1 MALVESCRSI
11 TTCLDSV
18 LVARY
23 CGTFPN
29 YNGRNFMTKRS
40 AKNLNVPGK
49 PNPSAFLALSWAVVL
64 ISVMQALPA
73 QAQLTEL
80 YAFQYNPAATSNYP
94 DGAIP
99 MAELIQGADGN
110 YYTTTNIGGAG
121 VCGKTEDQI
130 PGCGAVVKI
139 TPEGVLSV
147 FYSFPYDTSTSTAPD
162 GWFPQAGLVQGKDGN
177 FYGVASEGGTGGEAC
192 ADTTGL
198 SGCGTVFKLTPS
210 GTLTVLHSFCGGS
223 GCGSLTTDGAE
234 PTGRMVFAANGDLY
248 GTTQIGGLYNG
259 FYNQGT
265 IFRITTSG
273 AYKVLHVFSGN
284 FGSKP
289 DGANPA
295 AGLTLASNGD
305 FYGTT
310 TAGGASGDGTVF
322 EMTASGKVTLL
333 HSFTGSSDG
342 SMPIGA
348 LVQASDGN
356 LYGTCYSGGA
366 NGTGTVFRITTK
378 GILTKIYD
386 FAAEAAPGN
395 IGYFPRAG
403 LIQASDGNLYGT
415 AWQGGPFATGTI
427 YQLTLGGV
435 GTLDASF
442 DASTT
447 GFAPLDA
454 LLQGSDG
461 RLYVTLEDNGG
472 ENPDGVEDQG
482 AISVLDLDLSPPA
495 PGPFEF
501 TPAKGLVGAKITLM
515 GSAFVG
521 TTAVKFNGTSAA
533 YVVDASGYI
542 TATVPAG
549 ASSGTISMTNA
560 GGITTSKNSFTV
572 LP

>member
-1 MALVESCRSI
+1 MV
-11 TTCLDSV
+11 
-18 LVARY
+18 
-23 CGTFPN
+23 GFPRL
-29 YNGRNFMTKRS
+29 GWCKERT
-40 AKNLNVPGK
+40 V
-49 PNPSAFLALSWAVVL
+49 
-64 ISVMQALPA
+64 I
-73 QAQLTEL
+73 
-80 YAFQYNPAATSNYP
+80 
-94 DGAIP
+94 
-99 MAELIQGADGN
+99 
-110 YYTTTNIGGAG
+110 
-121 VCGKTEDQI
+121 
-130 PGCGAVVKI
+130 
-139 TPEGVLSV
+139 
-147 FYSFPYDTSTSTAPD
+147 STASRARAVP
-162 GWFPQAGLVQGKDGN
+162 VGN
-177 FYGVASEGGTGGEAC
+177 PVR
-192 ADTTGL
+192 TTGL
-198 SGCGTVFKLTPS
+198 SGCGTVFKLTKT

-234 PTGRMVFAANGDLY
+234 PTGRMVFGANGDLY

-273 AYKVLHVFSGN
+273 AYTVLHVFSGN
-284 FGSKP
+284 FGSEP

-310 TAGGASGDGTVF
+310 TAGGASGDGSVF
-322 EMTASGKVTLL
+322 KMTASGTVTLQ

-378 GILTKIYD
+378 GVFTKIYD
-386 FAAEAAPGN
+386 FAAEALPGN
-395 IGYFPRAG
+395 IGYLPRAG

-415 AWQGGPFATGTI
+415 AWQGGAFTATGTI

-435 GTLDASF
+435 GTLEASF

-447 GFAPLDA
+447 GFSPLGA

-461 RLYVTLEDNGG
+461 RLYVTLQDDGG
-472 ENPDGVEDQG
+472 ENSDEVEDSG
-482 AISVLDLDLSPPA
+482 AISVLDGLEPPKPGAFQFSP
-495 PGPFEF
+495 
-501 TPAKGLVGAKITLM
+501 TSGLVGAKITLR

-521 TTAVKFNGTSAA
+521 TTAVMFNGMSAA
-533 YVVDASGYI
+533 SVVDASGYI
-542 TATVPAG
+542 TATVPAL
-549 ASSGTISMTNA
+549 ATSGTISVTNA
-560 GGITTSKNSFTV
+560 GGTTTSKSSFTV

>member
-1 MALVESCRSI
+1 
-11 TTCLDSV
+11 
-18 LVARY
+18 
-23 CGTFPN
+23 
-29 YNGRNFMTKRS
+29 MTKQS
-40 AKNLNVPGK
+40 VMDLNVPGK
-49 PNPSAFLALSWAVVL
+49 PSFSALLALSLAALL
-64 ISVMQALPA
+64 ITVIALPA
-73 QAQLTEL
+73 RAQLSEL
-80 YAFQYNPAATSNYP
+80 YAFQYNSAATSSYP

-110 YYTTTNIGGAG
+110 YYTTTSIGGAG
-121 VCGKTEDQI
+121 TCPGEVEDQI

-139 TPEGVLSV
+139 TPAGTLSV
-147 FYSFPYDTSTSTAPD
+147 LYSFPYDTSTSTAPN

-177 FYGVASEGGTGGEAC
+177 FYGVATEGGIGGEAC

-198 SGCGTVFKLTPS
+198 SGCGTVFKLTKT

-223 GCGSLTTDGAE
+223 GCGSLATDGAE
-234 PTGRMVFAANGDLY
+234 PTGRMVFGANGDLY
-248 GTTQIGGLYNG
+248 GTTQVGGLFNG

-273 AYKVLHVFSGN
+273 TYTVLHVFSGN
-284 FGSKP
+284 FGSTP

-295 AGLTLASNGD
+295 AGLILASNGD

-310 TAGGASGDGTVF
+310 TAGGASKEGTVF
-322 EMTASGKVTLL
+322 KMPQAGKVTLL

-366 NGTGTVFRITTK
+366 NGTGTAFRITTK
-378 GILTKIYD
+378 GVFTKIYD

-395 IGYFPRAG
+395 IGYLPRAG

-415 AWQGGPFATGTI
+415 AWQGGAFTATGTI
-427 YQLTLGGV
+427 YQLTLAGA
-435 GTLDASF
+435 GTLEASF
-442 DASTT
+442 EASST
-447 GFAPLDA
+447 GFSPLGA
-454 LLQGSDG
+454 LVQGTDG
-461 RLYVTLEDNGG
+461 RLYVTLQNNGG
-472 ENPDGVEDQG
+472 ENSDDVQDQG
-482 AISVLDLDLSPPA
+482 AISVLNLGLDPPA

-501 TPAKGLVGAKITLM
+501 APAKGLVGAKITLR

-521 TTAVKFNGTSAA
+521 TTAVTFNGTSAA
-533 YVVDASGYI
+533 SVVDASGYI
-542 TATVPAG
+542 TATVPPG
-549 ASSGTISMTNA
+549 ATTGTISVTNA
-560 GGITTSKNSFTV
+560 GGTTTSKTSFTV

>member
-1 MALVESCRSI
+1 
-11 TTCLDSV
+11 
-18 LVARY
+18 
-23 CGTFPN
+23 
-29 YNGRNFMTKRS
+29 MTKQS
-40 AKNLNVPGK
+40 VMDLNVPGK
-49 PNPSAFLALSWAVVL
+49 PSFSALLALSLAALL
-64 ISVMQALPA
+64 ITVIALPA
-73 QAQLTEL
+73 RAQLSEL
-80 YAFQYNPAATSNYP
+80 YAFQYNSAATSSYP

-110 YYTTTNIGGAG
+110 YYTTTSIGGAG
-121 VCGKTEDQI
+121 TCPGEVEDQI

-139 TPEGVLSV
+139 TPAGTLSV
-147 FYSFPYDTSTSTAPD
+147 LYSFPYDTSTSTAPN

-177 FYGVASEGGTGGEAC
+177 FYGVATEGGIGGEAC

-198 SGCGTVFKLTPS
+198 SGCGTVFKLTKT

-223 GCGSLTTDGAE
+223 GCGSLATDGAE
-234 PTGRMVFAANGDLY
+234 PTGRMVFGANGDLY
-248 GTTQIGGLYNG
+248 GTTQVGGLFNG

-273 AYKVLHVFSGN
+273 TYTVLHVFSGN
-284 FGSKP
+284 FGSTP

-295 AGLTLASNGD
+295 AGLILASNGD

-310 TAGGASGDGTVF
+310 TAGGASKEGTVF
-322 EMTASGKVTLL
+322 KMTPAGKVTLL

-366 NGTGTVFRITTK
+366 NGTGTAFRITTK
-378 GILTKIYD
+378 GVFTKIYD

-395 IGYFPRAG
+395 IGYLPRAG

-415 AWQGGPFATGTI
+415 AWQGGAFTATGTI
-427 YQLTLGGV
+427 YQLTLAGA
-435 GTLDASF
+435 GTLEASF
-442 DASTT
+442 EASST
-447 GFAPLDA
+447 GFSPLGA
-454 LLQGSDG
+454 LVQGTDG
-461 RLYVTLEDNGG
+461 RLYVTLQNNGG
-472 ENPDGVEDQG
+472 ENSDDVQDQG
-482 AISVLDLDLSPPA
+482 AISVLNLGLDPPA

-501 TPAKGLVGAKITLM
+501 APAKGLVGAKITLR

-521 TTAVKFNGTSAA
+521 TTAVTFNGTSAA
-533 YVVDASGYI
+533 SVVDASGYI
-542 TATVPAG
+542 TATVPPG
-549 ASSGTISMTNA
+549 ATTGTISVTNA
-560 GGITTSKNSFTV
+560 GGTTTSKTSFTV

>member
-1 MALVESCRSI
+1 
-11 TTCLDSV
+11 
-18 LVARY
+18 
-23 CGTFPN
+23 
-29 YNGRNFMTKRS
+29 MTKQTPNDLKV
-40 AKNLNVPGK
+40 AGK
-49 PNPSAFLALSWAVVL
+49 PNPFRLLALSSAALL
-64 ISVMQALPA
+64 ITVIPALPA
-73 QAQLTEL
+73 QAQLSEL
-80 YAFQYNPAATSNYP
+80 YAFQYNSATTSNYP

-110 YYTTTNIGGAG
+110 YYTTTDIGGAG
-121 VCGKTEDQI
+121 TCPGEVEGQI

-139 TPEGVLSV
+139 TPTGKLSV
-147 FYSFPYDTSTSTAPD
+147 LYSFSYDTSSSTAPN

-177 FYGVASEGGTGGEAC
+177 FYGVATEGGTGGEAC

-198 SGCGTVFKLTPS
+198 SGCGTVFKLTPG

-223 GCGSLTTDGAE
+223 GCGSLSVDGAM
-234 PTGRMVFAANGDLY
+234 PTGRMVFGANGDLY
-248 GTTQIGGLYNG
+248 GTTQTGGFYNG

-273 AYKVLHVFSGN
+273 AYTVLHVFSGN
-284 FGSKP
+284 FGSTP

-310 TAGGASGDGTVF
+310 TAGGASKDGTVF
-322 EMTASGKVTLL
+322 KMTPAGKVTLL

-356 LYGTCYSGGA
+356 LYGTCYSGGT
-366 NGTGTVFRITTK
+366 NGTGTLFRITTK
-378 GILTKIYD
+378 GVFTKLYD
-386 FAAEAAPGN
+386 FAAEAAPG
-395 IGYFPRAG
+395 IGNFPRAG
-403 LIQASDGNLYGT
+403 LVEASDGNLYGT
-415 AWQGGPFATGTI
+415 AWEGGEFEVTGTI
-427 YQLTLGGV
+427 YQFTLAGV
-435 GTLDASF
+435 GTLEASF

-447 GFAPLDA
+447 GFSPLGA

-461 RLYVTLEDNGG
+461 RLYVTLQDNGG
-472 ENPDGVEDQG
+472 ENSEDVQDQG
-482 AISVLDLDLSPPA
+482 AISVLNLGLKSPA
-495 PGPFEF
+495 PGAFEF
-501 TPAKGLVGAKITLM
+501 TPTKGLVGAKITLR

-521 TTAVKFNGTSAA
+521 TTAVTFNGKSGAS
-533 YVVDASGYI
+533 VVEASGYI

-549 ASSGTISMTNA
+549 ATSGTISVTNA
-560 GGITTSKNSFTV
+560 GGTTTSKSSFTV

>member
-1 MALVESCRSI
+1 
-11 TTCLDSV
+11 
-18 LVARY
+18 
-23 CGTFPN
+23 
-29 YNGRNFMTKRS
+29 MTKQS
-40 AKNLNVPGK
+40 VMDLNVPGK
-49 PNPSAFLALSWAVVL
+49 PNLSALLALSLAALL
-64 ISVMQALPA
+64 ITVIALPA
-73 QAQLTEL
+73 RAQLSEL
-80 YAFQYNPAATSNYP
+80 YAFQYNSAATSSYP

-110 YYTTTNIGGAG
+110 YYTTTSIGGAG
-121 VCGKTEDQI
+121 TCPGEVEDQI

-139 TPEGVLSV
+139 TPAGTLSV
-147 FYSFPYDTSTSTAPD
+147 LYSFPYDTSTSTAPN

-177 FYGVASEGGTGGEAC
+177 FYGVATEGGIGGEAC

-198 SGCGTVFKLTPS
+198 SGCGTVFKLTKT

-223 GCGSLTTDGAE
+223 GCGSLATDGAE
-234 PTGRMVFAANGDLY
+234 PTGRMVFGANGDLY
-248 GTTQIGGLYNG
+248 GTTQVGGLFNG

-273 AYKVLHVFSGN
+273 TYTVLHVFSGN
-284 FGSKP
+284 FGSTP

-295 AGLTLASNGD
+295 AGLILASNGD

-310 TAGGASGDGTVF
+310 TAGGASKEGTVF
-322 EMTASGKVTLL
+322 KMTPAGKVTLL

-366 NGTGTVFRITTK
+366 NGTGTAFRITTK
-378 GILTKIYD
+378 GVFTKIYD

-395 IGYFPRAG
+395 IGYLPRAG

-415 AWQGGPFATGTI
+415 AWQGGAFTATGTI
-427 YQLTLGGV
+427 YQLTLAGA
-435 GTLDASF
+435 GTLEASF
-442 DASTT
+442 EASST
-447 GFAPLDA
+447 GFSPLGA
-454 LLQGSDG
+454 LVQGTDG
-461 RLYVTLEDNGG
+461 RLYVTLQNNGG
-472 ENPDGVEDQG
+472 ENSDDVQDQG
-482 AISVLDLDLSPPA
+482 AISVLNLGLDPPA

-501 TPAKGLVGAKITLM
+501 APAKGLVGAKITLR

-521 TTAVKFNGTSAA
+521 TTAVTFNGTSAA
-533 YVVDASGYI
+533 SVVDASGYI
-542 TATVPAG
+542 TATVPPG
-549 ASSGTISMTNA
+549 ATTGTISVTNA
-560 GGITTSKNSFTV
+560 EGTTTSKTSFTV